1 MTGRRIPYG
10 HQEVTDADIQAVV
23 EALRADFL
31 TQGPRVAAFEAA
43 VAAACGARHAV
54 AVSSGTAALHLA
66 ALAVGLNPGDAVLV
80 PANTFVAS
88 ANCGLYAGAE
98 VRLVDIEPG
107 THNLSLTS
115 LDRELTTRSRP
126 ERPRVVVPVHFA
138 GHPVD
143 LPALAALA
151 RRHGL
156 TIIEDASHALG
167 AAWLE
172 EGRWYP
178 VGCGRWSA
186 ATVFSLHPVKH
197 ITTGEGGV
205 VLTDDDTIAASVR
218 TLRHHG
224 ITRDPKLLE
233 RAEYRDQPWYY
244 EMQALGFNYRL
255 TDVQC
260 ALGLSQLSR
269 LPAYLERRRQIARR
283 YAAALQGLEHVRLP
297 VEAPWARHAYHLF
310 VLEIDFAALGTR
322 RVEVMR
328 RLRDDGIETAVHYI
342 PIYRH
347 PYYQKRYGLDPADF
361 PETEAYYSRALTI
374 PLFPAMTDAAVDR
387 VVTAL
392 QRVLA
397 GER

>member
-1 MTGRRIPYG
+1 MTGRPIPYG
-10 HQEVTDADIQAVV
+10 HQDITEADIQAVV
-23 EALRADFL
+23 DALRADFL
-31 TQGPRVAAFEAA
+31 TQGPRVAAFEAE
-43 VAAACGARHAV
+43 VAAACRARHAV

-66 ALAVGLNPGDAVLV
+66 ALAVGLGPGDAVLV

-88 ANCGLYAGAE
+88 ANCALYAGAE

-107 THNLSLTS
+107 THNVSLAS
-115 LDRELTTRSRP
+115 LDRALTTWLRP

-143 LPALAALA
+143 LPGLAALA

-167 AAWLE
+167 AASLE
-172 EGRWYP
+172 GGQWHP

-186 ATVFSLHPVKH
+186 ATVLSLHPVKH

-205 VLTDDDTIAASVR
+205 VLTDDAGIAAAVR
-218 TLRHHG
+218 SLRHHG
-224 ITRDPKLLE
+224 IVRDPALLE
-233 RAEYRDQPWYY
+233 QAEGRDQPWYY

-255 TDVQC
+255 TALQC

-283 YAAALQGLEHVRLP
+283 YAAAFQGLRHVRLP

-310 VLEIDFAALGTR
+310 VIEVDFAALGTR

-328 RLRDDGIETAVHYI
+328 RLRGEGIQTAVHYI

-347 PYYQKRYGLDPADF
+347 PYYRKRYGLDPADF
-361 PETEAYYSRALTI
+361 PETEAYYARALTI
-374 PLFPAMTDAAVDR
+374 PLFPAMTDADVDR
-387 VVTAL
+387 VVNAVR
-392 QRVLA
+392 RVLG